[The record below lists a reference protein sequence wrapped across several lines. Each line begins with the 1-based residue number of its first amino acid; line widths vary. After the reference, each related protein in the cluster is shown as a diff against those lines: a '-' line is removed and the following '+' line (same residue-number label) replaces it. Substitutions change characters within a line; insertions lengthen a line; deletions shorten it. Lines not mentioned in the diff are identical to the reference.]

1 MENLELLQKVANAV
15 QQMARHLEQQQK
27 LLEQQDQRIALLEAR
42 NTMKDRVSEII
53 DVRPH

>member
-15 QQMARHLEQQQK
+15 QQMAKHLEQQQK

-42 NTMKDRVSEII
+42 NTMQDRVSEII
-53 DVRPH
+53 DVRPN